1 MSHPHAPTNAYLF
14 AGGGTGGH
22 IYPALAII
30 EHIQALDPH
39 ARCELLVSDRPNDRT
54 ILDQHDLPF
63 APLPAKPFAKR
74 PMGLLRFLCS
84 WGPSVRQTRET
95 LRRLRQ
101 THGRVTLIAMG
112 GFVAAPAARAARCE
126 GVRVVLVNLDAVP
139 GKANE
144 LIARKADT
152 IYTACDIQGHPHWQ
166 RVPPIVRA
174 STIQHIDPHDARTRF
189 GLDPSAHTLLI
200 TGGSTGAQSL
210 NRFMPLFT
218 QAHAQELKGWQVIH
232 QTGKQ
237 IEDAELEAL
246 RSAYRSIGIQA
257 WVEHYIEDMG
267 GAYAA
272 ADLGIGRCGAGTV
285 AECWGAHLPSLFFPY
300 PYHKDEHQLHNAKP
314 LLRIEGAIACTD
326 HVEPLGNLRA
336 YGEILADLLTN
347 PDRRDR
353 MRAALESL
361 GQPDGASRIA
371 QALVN
376 AESSSRT

>member
-1 MSHPHAPTNAYLF
+1 MSDERTPTNAYLF

-30 EHIQALDPH
+30 EQIQPLDPSAH
-39 ARCELLVSDRPNDRT
+39 CELLVSDRPNDRT
-54 ILDQHDLPF
+54 ILEQHDLPF
-63 APLPAKPFAKR
+63 APLPAKPFASR
-74 PMGLLRFLCS
+74 PKGLARFITS
-84 WGPSVRQTRET
+84 WGPSVRQSREA
-95 LRRLRQ
+95 LRRLKQ
-101 THGRVTLIAMG
+101 SHARVTLIAMG
-112 GFVAAPAARAARCE
+112 GFVAAPAARGARCE
-126 GVRVVLVNLDAVP
+126 GVHVTLVNLDAVP

-152 IYTACDIQGHPHWQ
+152 IYTACDIEGHEHWQ
-166 RVPPIVRA
+166 RVPPIVRT
-174 STIQHIDPHDARTRF
+174 STTAPIIQPDARTRF
-189 GLDPSAHTLLI
+189 GLDPNTLTLLI

-210 NRFMPLFT
+210 NRFM
-218 QAHAQELKGWQVIH
+218 HAFAETHRDQLQGWQIIH

-237 IEDAELEAL
+237 IDNTELEAL
-246 RSAYRSIGIQA
+246 RAIYRSVGIQS
-257 WVEHYIEDMG
+257 WVEHYIDDMG

-285 AECWGAHLPSLFFPY
+285 AECWAAHLPSMFFPY

-326 HVEPLGNLRA
+326 HVEAQANLRA

-353 MRAALESL
+353 MREALESL
-361 GQPDGASRIA
+361 GNPDGAARIA

-376 AESSSRT
+376 AG